1 MKVVSQIIL
10 LSTLA
15 LSLSVNARSDLSNG
29 FYSRNDNGFHTKG
42 DDGWFFYNET
52 EEEKKKKALLKKAP
66 VAKKEVKKEK
76 PPEKKIVKTPIQAP
90 TPTSPAPLSSKWIK
104 QKLKMYKQRAID
116 NPTKENVL
124 AYLYVQKAAMDK
136 AQKFSEV
143 MQQVVYTNPDVDELQ
158 RSPGSQG
165 YSTMM
170 RDEANK
176 GKDEV
181 IRKLS
186 NEVGI
191 VFFFTSTCSYCLKQ
205 APVLKMFTKLTGI
218 NVMPISLD
226 GKALPGGF
234 YPKFKN
240 DSGLSKQLTVKVTP
254 TLYLYKKPNIFAPL
268 SRGIASITSLKDRI
282 IKVAHAKNWI
292 TDQDLNKTKEIKV
305 DLIQAKTNPTKMNPT
320 NTKNKIN
327 FNDTKQLVNYMK
339 KLHRSQ

>member
-1 MKVVSQIIL
+1 MIPKPTIIISQVAG
-10 LSTLA
+10 SGTVA
-15 LSLSVNARSDLSNG
+15 TNVAR
-29 FYSRNDNGFHTKG
+29 
-42 DDGWFFYNET
+42 
-52 EEEKKKKALLKKAP
+52 
-66 VAKKEVKKEK
+66 
-76 PPEKKIVKTPIQAP
+76 
-90 TPTSPAPLSSKWIK
+90 TSKSSWSSSGPAPLSSKWIK

-181 IRKLS
+181 LRKLS